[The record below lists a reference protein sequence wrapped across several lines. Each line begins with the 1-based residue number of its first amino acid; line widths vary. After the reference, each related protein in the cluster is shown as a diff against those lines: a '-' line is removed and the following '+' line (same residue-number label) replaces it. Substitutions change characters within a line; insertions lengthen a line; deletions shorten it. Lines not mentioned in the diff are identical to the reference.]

1 MSFLARTFTHRSKG
15 TFVVSVYDIMTDLK
29 RKEYIPISLK
39 SVVSK
44 YESDGL
50 FTILTKESS
59 NKFSF
64 LVKP

>member
-1 MSFLARTFTHRSKG
+1 M
-15 TFVVSVYDIMTDLK
+15 SVYDIMTDLK

-50 FTILTKESS
+50 FTVLTKESS